1 MTAAFLV
8 CAVITAI
15 SAIVSLGFSIAAVL
29 AKTGDA
35 RTMAL
40 YACARGVALAFATA
54 PPLLTGSTPWLLAV
68 ACTMTIVQ
76 ACDAAIGVT
85 IRDRM
90 KTLGPAGLALLNL
103 AATIWL
109 AGS

>member
-1 MTAAFLV
+1 MTVAFYV
-8 CAVITAI
+8 CAAVTAV
-15 SAIVSLGFSIAAVL
+15 SAIVSLGFSIAAAL
-29 AKTGDA
+29 GKAGEA

-40 YACARGVALAFATA
+40 YACARSVALALASA

-68 ACTMTIVQ
+68 ACAMTVVQ

-85 IRDRM
+85 INDRM